1 MKILIVDDERQ
12 LVSAVEMI
20 LKQHKYSVDCS
31 YDGEE
36 GLCYALTGLY
46 DVIILDVMMPKLD
59 GFAVLKELRSKKI
72 STPVLM
78 LSAKNETSDKIRGLD
93 LGADDYLAKPF
104 DTNELLARIKALLR
118 RKAEF
123 TGDVLVFNDLTL
135 DRDTFELIK
144 DEHRITLGKKEFG
157 ILEVLMLNAG
167 KTIDKE
173 RLIEKIWGY
182 DTNAEYNTIEV
193 YISFIRRKIEALNS
207 NTEIKAIRGL
217 GYMLGE
223 KKW

>member
-1 MKILIVDDERQ
+1 MYYNYHATAKRLIKENKLMNFYFTKNHNGIRP
-12 LVSAVEMI
+12 
-20 LKQHKYSVDCS
+20 
-31 YDGEE
+31 
-36 GLCYALTGLY
+36 AL
-46 DVIILDVMMPKLD
+46 
-59 GFAVLKELRSKKI
+59 
-72 STPVLM
+72 
-78 LSAKNETSDKIRGLD
+78 
-93 LGADDYLAKPF
+93 
-104 DTNELLARIKALLR
+104 
-118 RKAEF
+118 
-123 TGDVLVFNDLTL
+123 VLVFNDLTL

-223 KKW
+223 KK